1 MSIFTKDLEK
11 FTLRKEQQVA
21 FDVFKNAIE
30 KNSAEK
36 FFLFDLPTGVGKSL
50 LAIMFADYYTSKVDK
65 NAKVDMII
73 ESKLLQQ
80 QYIEEFTSI
89 SNLWGRNGYQ
99 CKTFSCNCS
108 EGAELAKITPNE
120 DNEEYCSN
128 CPYLADRD
136 RYLNGKLSLSNFHM
150 YLTLQMYQEK
160 LMEAREDNRLL
171 IVDEAHSLE
180 EVLSDFI
187 TINVSEKVLKRLKL
201 EPEDL
206 TLLVSKFS
214 KIHIIDDF
222 IDYCNDELV
231 PILTK
236 TKKALEN
243 SIAKGKNVKIIN
255 RSLNGAALLETKA
268 DALKVIKVISEIDGL
283 IGKIGNSVKDFNE
296 EHTNWV
302 LETSRDNSGSQN
314 FTLQTVWSNKYMDK
328 IIWSKYDKVIL
339 MSGTI
344 LDKEMFCFL
353 NGIPETLC
361 VYHSIPSPFKLKSRP
376 IYYMPVGRM
385 THTTKYDVF
394 KQYIPFI
401 KKLLEKYKEKK
412 GIIHT
417 HTFEISQ
424 WIQKEIK
431 NKRFIF
437 HETESKDFA
446 LKTHYLEEKPT
457 VLVSPSMTT
466 GVNLFGDRARFQILA
481 KIPYPSLAS
490 NKNKTRQKAIPAW
503 YSYKTVST
511 IMQIY
516 GRAVR
521 SEEDSADMIILDGC
535 FSDVLKYSSK
545 YIPKYVSDAIVGVDM
560 VKLKNTL

>member
-21 FDVFKNAIE
+21 FDIFKSAME

-50 LAIMFADYYTSKVDK
+50 LAIMFADYYTTNVNK

-80 QYIEEFTSI
+80 QYIDEFTSI

-99 CKTFSCNCS
+99 CNTFSCNCS
-108 EGAELAKITPNE
+108 DGAEFAKVTPAE
-120 DNEEYCSN
+120 QEEFCQN
-128 CPYLADRD
+128 CPYEADKIK
-136 RYLNGKLSLSNFHM
+136 YLNGKLSLSNFHM
-150 YLTLQMYQEK
+150 YLTLHMYQAKMLE
-160 LMEAREDNRLL
+160 MRENNRLL

-187 TINVSEKVLKRLKL
+187 TINISEKVLKKMKI
-201 EPEDL
+201 ETNDL
-206 TLLVSKFS
+206 IDLVTKFQ
-214 KIHIIDDF
+214 KIDVIDDF
-222 IDYCNDELV
+222 IDYCNNDLV
-231 PILTK
+231 PILVK
-236 TKKALEN
+236 TKKELE
-243 SIAKGKNVKIIN
+243 KGLGRGKNANIIN
-255 RSLNGAALLETKA
+255 RGLNGAILLETKA
-268 DALKVIKVISEIDGL
+268 ESLKVVKTIGEIDGL
-283 IGKIGNSVKDFNE
+283 LSKIKNSVDDFNE

-302 LETSRDNSGSQN
+302 LEMSRDNGGNQN

-328 IIWSKYDKVIL
+328 VIWSKYDKIIL

-344 LDKEMFCFL
+344 LDKQMFCFL
-353 NGIPETLC
+353 NGIPDSLC

-385 THTTKYDVF
+385 THSTKYNVF
-394 KQYIPFI
+394 QEYKPFI
-401 KKLLEKYKEKK
+401 KKLLEKYKDKK

-431 NKRFIF
+431 SKRFIF
-437 HETESKDFA
+437 HETDTKDFA
-446 LKTHYLEEKPT
+446 LKKHYTEDEPSI
-457 VLVSPSMTT
+457 LVSPSMTT

-490 NKNKTRQKAIPAW
+490 NKNKTRQKAMPDW

-521 SEEDSADMIILDGC
+521 SEDDNADMIVLDAC
-535 FSDVLKYSSK
+535 FSDVMKYSSK
-545 YIPKYVSDAIVGVDM
+545 FIPKYVSDAIVSVDM
-560 VKLKNTL
+560 AKLKKSL